1 MQGSLFT
8 SRTLAAPGVWT
19 TREMTCLF
27 DRSDRESTDGMDRVF
42 VPTRETGERRWE
54 LVAAPKP

>member
-1 MQGSLFT
+1 
-8 SRTLAAPGVWT
+8 
-19 TREMTCLF
+19 MTCLF